1 MVKTKSLTE
10 GPIFSR
16 LFFFTLPLIATGL
29 LQVFYNMADSI
40 VVGSFSGDEL
50 ALAATGS
57 TASLTALIVNILLGF
72 ATGGGVVIAQHFGAK
87 DHENLERT
95 VHTASALA
103 IIGGILFGAIA
114 FIFAE
119 DFLILMGTQEV
130 LLSRATLYFRI
141 IALGIPA
148 STIFNFGAAILR
160 SVGNS
165 KIQLYILSSTGLA
178 NVLLN
183 LMFVICFGMT
193 VDGVALATI
202 ISQYLSAIAAVIV
215 LLKWK
220 DDSARLNPRKIKIHG
235 ATVVRILKIALPT
248 CLQSTLFS
256 ISNVL
261 IQTAAN
267 GLPTLALSA
276 KTIAGN
282 IDNFVYTAIYAFSNS
297 TMPFV
302 AQNYG
307 AKKFDRIKK
316 IILISAIQIVMVG
329 VVLGQSLLFF
339 GADIAAL
346 FIDAADPNK
355 AQIIEYSL
363 EIMRILLNIYF
374 MCGIMDML
382 SASLRGLGNSIVPMI
397 IGIVGI
403 CGIRLV
409 WIFFFFPMEPLH
421 NLTGLYLSY
430 PITWVFCITALVIA
444 LMVTWK
450 KKINPLIAK
459 QNETVSA
466 QNNK

>member
-57 TASLTALIVNILLGF
+57 TASLTALIVNVLLGF

-103 IIGGILFGAIA
+103 IIGGILFGMIA

-141 IALGIPA
+141 IALEIPA

-160 SVGNS
+160 SFGNS

-220 DDSARLNPRKIKIHG
+220 DDSARLDPRKIRIHG
-235 ATVVRILKIALPT
+235 ATTIRILKIALPT
-248 CLQSTLFS
+248 CLQSTLFRFYIVHLHLLS
-256 ISNVL
+256 AINRYMTRRS
-261 IQTAAN
+261 
-267 GLPTLALSA
+267 GLPA
-276 KTIAGN
+276 
-282 IDNFVYTAIYAFSNS
+282 
-297 TMPFV
+297 
-302 AQNYG
+302 
-307 AKKFDRIKK
+307 
-316 IILISAIQIVMVG
+316 
-329 VVLGQSLLFF
+329 
-339 GADIAAL
+339 
-346 FIDAADPNK
+346 
-355 AQIIEYSL
+355 
-363 EIMRILLNIYF
+363 
-374 MCGIMDML
+374 
-382 SASLRGLGNSIVPMI
+382 
-397 IGIVGI
+397 
-403 CGIRLV
+403 
-409 WIFFFFPMEPLH
+409 
-421 NLTGLYLSY
+421 
-430 PITWVFCITALVIA
+430 
-444 LMVTWK
+444 
-450 KKINPLIAK
+450 
-459 QNETVSA
+459 
-466 QNNK
+466 

>member
-1 MVKTKSLTE
+1 MAKTKSLTE

-16 LFFFTLPLIATGL
+16 LLFFTLPLIATGL
-29 LQVFYNMADSI
+29 LQVFYNVADSI

-57 TASLTALIVNILLGF
+57 TASLTTLIVNFLLGF
-72 ATGGGVVIAQHFGAK
+72 ATGGGVVIAQYFGAK

-103 IIGGILFGAIA
+103 IIGGIFFSTIA

-119 DFLILMGTQEV
+119 DFLILMGTKDV

-148 STIFNFGAAILR
+148 TTIFNFGAATLR

-165 KIQLYILSSTGLA
+165 KIQLYILSSTGLV

-183 LMFVICFGMT
+183 LVFVICFGMT

-202 ISQYLSAIAAVIV
+202 ASQYLSAIAVVIV

-220 DDSARLNPRKIKIHG
+220 DDSARLKPKKIKIHRSMV
-235 ATVVRILKIALPT
+235 ARILKIALPT

-267 GLPTLALSA
+267 ALPTLALSA

-282 IDNFVYTAIYAFSNS
+282 IDNFVYTAINAFSNS

-316 IILISAIQIVMVG
+316 IILVSAIQIVMVG
-329 VVLGQSLLFF
+329 VVLGQTLLLF
-339 GADIAAL
+339 GKDIAAL
-346 FIDAADPNK
+346 FIDTADPNK

-374 MCGIMDML
+374 LCGIMDML
-382 SASLRGLGNSIVPMI
+382 SAALRGLGNSILPMI

-409 WIFFFFPMEPLH
+409 WIYCFFPMEALH

-430 PITWVFCITALVIA
+430 PITWVFCITALSIA
-444 LMVTWK
+444 LFFVYKRK
-450 KKINPLIAK
+450 KNELQLEQAK
-459 QNETVSA
+459 H
-466 QNNK
+466 